1 MKRLLYIT
9 MFLMSGICLPSCGSH
24 RATMKQ
30 ESHIQKEDSTR
41 QVIDFGFTSMQNISN
56 FLHSTTN
63 KKINWKLYD
72 TNKPKDPVTGKH
84 PLLAEGDAEENNE
97 IEQNTNT
104 SVADSAALKSDNSSS
119 SWSQEN
125 DKREEQSQKNE
136 TTIPKQIGG
145 IVWALAALVGLI
157 IVGLLVYRRKL

>member
-9 MFLMSGICLPSCGSH
+9 MFLISGIWLSSCGSH
-24 RATMKQ
+24 KSTMKQ
-30 ESHIQKEDSTR
+30 ESFIQKEDSTR
-41 QVIDFGFTSMQNISN
+41 QVIDFGFNSMQDISN

-72 TNKPKDPVTGKH
+72 TSKPKDPVTGKH
-84 PLLAEGDAEENNE
+84 PLLAEGDTEENNE

-104 SVADSAALKSDNSSS
+104 SVADSAALKSDSSSS

-125 DKREEQSQKNE
+125 DKREKASQKDE
-136 TTIPKQIGG
+136 TTIPKQFSDLI
-145 IVWALAALVGLI
+145 WALFFLGI
-157 IVGLLVYRRKL
+157 LLLLFKYRYR

>member
-9 MFLMSGICLPSCGSH
+9 MFLISGIWLSSCGSH
-24 RATMKQ
+24 KSTMKQ
-30 ESHIQKEDSTR
+30 ESFIQKEDSTR
-41 QVIDFGFTSMQNISN
+41 QVIDFGFTSMQDISN

-72 TNKPKDPVTGKH
+72 TSKPKDLVTGKH
-84 PLLAEGDAEENNE
+84 PLLAEGDTEENNE

-104 SVADSAALKSDNSSS
+104 SVADSAALKADSSSS

-125 DKREEQSQKNE
+125 DKREKASQKDE
-136 TTIPKQIGG
+136 TTIPKQFSDLI
-145 IVWALAALVGLI
+145 WALFFLGI
-157 IVGLLVYRRKL
+157 LLLLFKYRYR

>member
-9 MFLMSGICLPSCGSH
+9 MFLISGIWLSSCGSH
-24 RATMKQ
+24 KSTMKQ
-30 ESHIQKEDSTR
+30 ESFIQKEDSTR
-41 QVIDFGFTSMQNISN
+41 QVIDFGFTSMQDISN

-72 TNKPKDPVTGKH
+72 TSKPKDPVTGKH
-84 PLLAEGDAEENNE
+84 PLLAEGDTEENNE

-104 SVADSAALKSDNSSS
+104 SVADSAALKSDSSSS

-125 DKREEQSQKNE
+125 DKREKASQKDE
-136 TTIPKQIGG
+136 TTIPKQFSDLI
-145 IVWALAALVGLI
+145 WALFFLGI
-157 IVGLLVYRRKL
+157 LLLLFKYRYR

>member
-9 MFLMSGICLPSCGSH
+9 MFLISGIWLSSCGSH
-24 RATMKQ
+24 KSTMKQ
-30 ESHIQKEDSTR
+30 ESFIQKEDSTR
-41 QVIDFGFTSMQNISN
+41 QVVDFGFTSMQDISN

-72 TNKPKDPVTGKH
+72 TSKPKDPVTGKH
-84 PLLAEGDAEENNE
+84 PLLAEGDTEENNE

-104 SVADSAALKSDNSSS
+104 SVADSAALKSDSSSS

-125 DKREEQSQKNE
+125 DKREKASQKDE
-136 TTIPKQIGG
+136 TTIPKQFSDLI
-145 IVWALAALVGLI
+145 WALFFLGI
-157 IVGLLVYRRKL
+157 LLLLFKYRYR

>member
-9 MFLMSGICLPSCGSH
+9 IFLISGIWLSSCGSH
-24 RATMKQ
+24 KSTMKQ
-30 ESHIQKEDSTR
+30 ESFIQKEDSTR
-41 QVIDFGFTSMQNISN
+41 QVVDFGFTSMQDISN

-72 TNKPKDPVTGKH
+72 TSKPKDPVTGKH
-84 PLLAEGDAEENNE
+84 PLLAEGDTEENNE

-104 SVADSAALKSDNSSS
+104 SVADSAALKSDSSSS

-125 DKREEQSQKNE
+125 DKREKASQKDE
-136 TTIPKQIGG
+136 TTIPKQFSDLI
-145 IVWALAALVGLI
+145 WALFFLGI
-157 IVGLLVYRRKL
+157 LLLLFKYRYR